1 MPFAIECVGTETG
14 ISQGSLF
21 WNRSYFA
28 TPDSSP
34 APEPSATLHL
44 EWRRG
49 FHGLQSDCV
58 PSSVYDF
65 CCFTHLTGIRKRR
78 ELRLLSATQGITPKP
93 EEANGN
99 ETRKY

>member
-1 MPFAIECVGTETG
+1 VPFAIECVGTETG
-14 ISQGSLF
+14 ISQGSLL

-34 APEPSATLHL
+34 APQPSATLHL

-58 PSSVYDF
+58 PSSVYTFLLFYPPDRRSQAEGAPF
-65 CCFTHLTGIRKRR
+65 VIRNPRDYPQAGGSEWQR
-78 ELRLLSATQGITPKP
+78 NS
-93 EEANGN
+93 
-99 ETRKY
+99 